1 MGASPGRKKGAIVG
15 LIVCCLAAGG
25 VPATSAGLPLL
36 SGSALVPTLPIPVES
51 PLPVTVP
58 TPPPITVTPPAP
70 PPVPVTPAPPPIP
83 VHVTPPPP
91 VHLPPPPA
99 APKLPAP
106 PKAPAPSVSVT
117 PPGGSPVT
125 VTTPS
130 TASAPVPRV
139 GALPSGKTPTPV
151 GGTATSLPQRAP
163 ARSASASGPAAAT
176 SPFSSY
182 GSGSATGAFGSA
194 PRGPGPAALVGREV
208 AALAGLTLGQ
218 KVQRLA
224 GCLSDLPER
233 PRLVLELSAGI
244 GTGRSLTLAG
254 LSRRLNVTVAQARQL
269 QRRALRRLIL
279 AARTHACVS
288 ASGTST
294 GQIADLAAT
303 VMSADLTPFGAAG
316 GVLAA
321 RYSKSPTQE
330 GDGLAATQAPPDT
343 TDGLALI
350 RTPGGNETLNAIAIA
365 LTGMLLLGVLFAEEL
380 AVGPRVRR
388 ARARWLR
395 RPHR

>member
-1 MGASPGRKKGAIVG
+1 MGASPGRKKSAIVG
-15 LIVCCLAAGG
+15 LILCCLVAGG
-25 VPATSAGLPLL
+25 VPATSAGLPLV
-36 SGSALVPTLPIPVES
+36 SGSELVPTLPIPVKS
-51 PLPVTVP
+51 PPAVTVP
-58 TPPPITVTPPAP
+58 TPPPVTVTAPAP
-70 PPVPVTPAPPPIP
+70 PPVQ
-83 VHVTPPPP
+83 VTPPPP
-91 VHLPPPPA
+91 SPIPLP

-139 GALPSGKTPTPV
+139 GTLPSGTAPTPV
-151 GGTATSLPQRAP
+151 GATAATLPQRVP
-163 ARSASASGPAAAT
+163 ARSGSPRGPGAAAAAST
-176 SPFSSY
+176 FSSY
-182 GSGSATGAFGSA
+182 GSGPATGSVGGA
-194 PRGPGPAALVGREV
+194 PRGPGATVMSDREV

-233 PRLVLELSAGI
+233 LRLVLELGAGTA
-244 GTGRSLTLAG
+244 TGRPLTLAAV
-254 LSRRLNVTVAQARQL
+254 SRRLNLTVAQARQL

-279 AARTHACVS
+279 TARTHACAS

-294 GQIADLAAT
+294 GQITDLAAA

-321 RYSKSPTQE
+321 RYSKRPGSE
-330 GDGLAATQAPPDT
+330 VDGLAATQTPAESAS
-343 TDGLALI
+343 GLGPI
-350 RTPGGNETLNAIAIA
+350 RAPGGSGTLNAVAIA
-365 LTGMLLLGVLFAEEL
+365 LAGMLLLGALFAKEL
-380 AVGPRVRR
+380 AIGPRVRHL
-388 ARARWLR
+388 RARWLR